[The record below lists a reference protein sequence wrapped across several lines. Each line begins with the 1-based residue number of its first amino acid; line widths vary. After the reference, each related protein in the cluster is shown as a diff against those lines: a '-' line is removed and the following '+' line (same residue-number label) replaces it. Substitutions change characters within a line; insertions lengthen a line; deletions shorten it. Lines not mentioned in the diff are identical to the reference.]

1 MTTCRNFAAALG
13 LIALTLLALNG
24 TAVAEPQLERLVAA
38 AMLPVVAPD
47 LGVDRY
53 IELMKVDKKAEA
65 GQIKFILLKKLGE
78 ALITSVPD
86 ADLRATLQ
94 HAVLKRPAEAPVA

>member
-1 MTTCRNFAAALG
+1 GEWLHGEAVGCGMVMAADLSLRLG
-13 LIALTLLALNG
+13 FIDIETRSRI
-24 TAVAEPQLERLVAA
+24 ERLVAA

-65 GQIKFILLKKLGE
+65 GQIKFILLRKLGE
-78 ALITSVPD
+78 TLITSVPD
-86 ADLRATLQ
+86 
-94 HAVLKRPAEAPVA
+94 